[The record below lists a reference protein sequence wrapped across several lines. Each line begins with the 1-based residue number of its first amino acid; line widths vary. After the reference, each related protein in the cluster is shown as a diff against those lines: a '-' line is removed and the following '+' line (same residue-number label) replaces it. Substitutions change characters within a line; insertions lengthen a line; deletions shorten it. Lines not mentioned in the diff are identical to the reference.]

1 MRYIIKLSEMWG
13 DRLRLSVACQLMGGC
28 EIRISELSES
38 TPPLC
43 EFLTQL
49 RKQGRAWNHEGYH
62 IVRHNQ
68 L

>member
-38 TPPLC
+38 TPRCVSLWHNC
-43 EFLTQL
+43 EN
-49 RKQGRAWNHEGYH
+49 RGGYG
-62 IVRHNQ
+62 ITRDTT
-68 L
+68 